1 MSLFSNIFGNSE
13 ESKNGNIDWK
23 TLKDVSQID
32 EIVQTSKEIPVV
44 IFKHSTRCSI
54 SRMALRQ
61 FEQEF
66 AMQGKVTPYFLDL
79 IAYREVSNGIAQRF
93 NVEHQSPQVLL
104 IKDGVSVYN
113 ASHERIGAKDLA
125 AMV

>member
-13 ESKNGNIDWK
+13 ESKNGNIDWN

-32 EIVQTSKEIPVV
+32 EIIQTSKEIPVV

-61 FEQEF
+61 FENEF
-66 AMQGKVTPYFLDL
+66 ALQGKVTPYFLDL
-79 IAYREVSNGIAQRF
+79 IAYREVSNGISQRF
-93 NVEHQSPQVLL
+93 NVEHESPQVLL
-104 IKDGVSVYN
+104 IKEGVVIHH
-113 ASHERIGAKDLA
+113 ASHEGINA
-125 AMV
+125 ASLNQKV